1 MTKTNRIYS
10 KIFGYEEPVY
20 FSDSELTFD
29 FLNECELIV
38 YSNEMKVHLII
49 EEGEVF
55 SYEGDFLCFVADLEL
70 FGDFEEKNKCEMCM
84 DTGKFKATI
93 GFNLQESWIDCEC
106 DKHYKYV

>member
-1 MTKTNRIYS
+1 MMKTNRIYS

-29 FLNECELIV
+29 FLNESELTA

-49 EEGEVF
+49 EDGEVF
-55 SYEGDFLCFVADLEL
+55 SYDGDFLCFVADLEL
-70 FGDFEEKNKCEMCM
+70 FGDFEEKNKCQMCM
-84 DTGKFKATI
+84 DTGHFKATI
-93 GFNLQESWIDCEC
+93 GLNLQESWIECDC